1 MKKILTVSLF
11 AMMAVSAANADIA
24 STKYVDDIAKTKQAS
39 LGFTP
44 ENVANKVTSV
54 TSASTNTQYPSAQAV
69 YQYVS
74 GEMTTLNGNNSK
86 LSGRVESL
94 ESAVTAEGALQDVVG
109 NADSG
114 LVKDVADLKTNKE
127 AIANKLTSTA
137 ATTVSDTNKDTLYPT
152 VGKVQS
158 MINALD
164 VTDAAQTGKY
174 VSAVSEAD
182 GKITVTRADLP
193 TVNDATL
200 TIKKN
205 GTSVGTFTANASAAK
220 EIDIKVPTK
229 VSELTNDSDY
239 ATKTEMAA
247 KEASA
252 NKLTSTSQ
260 TAVSD
265 TNKDTL
271 FPSVGK
277 VQSMINALDVA
288 DAAQTGKY
296 VSAVSEADGKITVTR
311 ADLPTVNDATLTI
324 KKNGTSVGTFTANA
338 SAAKEIDIKVP
349 TKVSE
354 LTNDSSY
361 ATTGAMT
368 TELNKKEATAN
379 KLTSTAST
387 VISDTNKDTLY
398 PSVGKVQLMVN
409 ERQMKSTAMSLGT
422 TNGGWINLTDDA
434 TTGWVTSKCNQDGVT
449 CSLVSKNGS
458 IKWEKVTY

>member
-44 ENVANKVTSV
+44 ENVANKLDALPKNLEDLTNENYL
-54 TSASTNTQYPSAQAV
+54 SAKAV
-69 YQYVS
+69 VS
-74 GEMTTLNGNNSK
+74 HVDGQLQVVNRQNNE
-86 LSGRVESL
+86 LSGKVLAL
-94 ESAVTAEGALQDVVG
+94 ENAVTADGALQDVVG
-109 NADSG
+109 DADSG

-164 VTDAAQTGKY
+164 VTDAAVTGKY

-182 GKITVTRADLP
+182 GKITVTRTDLP
-193 TVNDATL
+193 AVNNATL
-200 TIKKN
+200 TIQKN
-205 GTSVGTFTANASAAK
+205 NTTVDTFTANAAA
-220 EIDIKVPTK
+220 D
-229 VSELTNDSDY
+229 
-239 ATKTEMAA
+239 KT
-247 KEASA
+247 
-252 NKLTSTSQ
+252 
-260 TAVSD
+260 
-265 TNKDTL
+265 
-271 FPSVGK
+271 
-277 VQSMINALDVA
+277 IN
-288 DAAQTGKY
+288 
-296 VSAVSEADGKITVTR
+296 IT
-311 ADLPTVNDATLTI
+311 
-324 KKNGTSVGTFTANA
+324 
-338 SAAKEIDIKVP
+338 VP

-361 ATTGAMT
+361 ATT
-368 TELNKKEATAN
+368 TELNKKEASAN

-387 VISDTNKDTLY
+387 VISDSNKDTLY
-398 PSVGKVQLMVN
+398 PSVGKVQSMVN

-422 TNGGWINLTDDA
+422 TGGGWINLTDDA

>member
-74 GEMTTLNGNNSK
+74 GEMTS
-86 LSGRVESL
+86 LSGKNDSLKTRVDTL
-94 ESAVTAEGALQDVVG
+94 ESAVTAKGALQDVVG
-109 NADSG
+109 DADSG

-127 AIANKLTSTA
+127 ATANKLTSTSQTA
-137 ATTVSDTNKDTLYPT
+137 VSDTNKDTLYPT

-182 GKITVTRADLP
+182 GKIKVTRADLP
-193 TVNDATL
+193 TVNNAQL

-205 GTSVGTFTANASAAK
+205 GTEVGSFTANASAAK
-220 EIDIKVPTK
+220 EIDIT
-229 VSELTNDSDY
+229 
-239 ATKTEMAA
+239 
-247 KEASA
+247 
-252 NKLTSTSQ
+252 
-260 TAVSD
+260 
-265 TNKDTL
+265 
-271 FPSVGK
+271 
-277 VQSMINALDVA
+277 
-288 DAAQTGKY
+288 
-296 VSAVSEADGKITVTR
+296 
-311 ADLPTVNDATLTI
+311 
-324 KKNGTSVGTFTANA
+324 
-338 SAAKEIDIKVP
+338 VP

-379 KLTSTAST
+379 KLTSNAST
-387 VISDTNKDTLY
+387 VISDSNKDTLY
-398 PSVGKVQLMVN
+398 PSVGKVQSMVN

-422 TNGGWINLTDDA
+422 TGGGWINLTDDA

>member
-1 MKKILTVSLF
+1 MIKTKFVFAVSLV
-11 AMMAVSAANADIA
+11 AMLAVSSAWANVPGNDEDVGDVHTVYTDQSPTSTDVVGGTAIAGVTYVNRAVNKAGASATAAEDHAAAAGKSALAAAESAAQAA
-24 STKYVDDIAKTKQAS
+24 SSANKANTALAGKQDK

-182 GKITVTRADLP
+182 GKIKVTRATLP
-193 TVNDATL
+193 TIGTSSL
-200 TIKKN
+200 TIKN
-205 GTSVGTFTANASAAK
+205 GATNTNIATFGANATAA
-220 EIDIKVPTK
+220 VT
-229 VSELTNDSDY
+229 
-239 ATKTEMAA
+239 ATIPA
-247 KEASA
+247 ASA
-252 NKLTSTSQ
+252 TVAGLAKIG
-260 TAVSD
+260 VI
-265 TNKDTL
+265 
-271 FPSVGK
+271 PSGSVE
-277 VQSMINALDVA
+277 
-288 DAAQTGKY
+288 
-296 VSAVSEADGKITVTR
+296 SA
-311 ADLPTVNDATLTI
+311 
-324 KKNGTSVGTFTANA
+324 
-338 SAAKEIDIKVP
+338 
-349 TKVSE
+349 
-354 LTNDSSY
+354 SY
-361 ATTGAMT
+361 A
-368 TELNKKEATAN
+368 
-379 KLTSTAST
+379 S
-387 VISDTNKDTLY
+387 I
-398 PSVGKVQLMVN
+398 
-409 ERQMKSTAMSLGT
+409 
-422 TNGGWINLTDDA
+422 
-434 TTGWVTSKCNQDGVT
+434 WV
-449 CSLVSKNGS
+449 
-458 IKWEKVTY
+458 E

>member
-44 ENVANKVTSV
+44 EDVANKVTSV

-74 GEMTTLNGNNSK
+74 GKMEILNGNNNK

-94 ESAVTAEGALQDVVG
+94 ESAVTAKGALQDVVG

-182 GKITVTRADLP
+182 GKIKVTRATLP

-239 ATKTEMAA
+239 ATKTEVAA

-296 VSAVSEADGKITVTR
+296 VSAVSEADGKIKVTR
-311 ADLPTVNDATLTI
+311 ATLPTVNDATLTI

-387 VISDTNKDTLY
+387 VISDTNKDTFY

>member
-1 MKKILTVSLF
+1 MIKTKFVFAVSLV
-11 AMMAVSAANADIA
+11 AMLAVGSAWAYDPADTSSTADTVATEHTVYTDQTPTTGTGIAGVSYVNKAVNKAGASAQAAEDHAAAAGKSALAAADSAAQAA
-24 STKYVDDIAKTKQAS
+24 TSAKKANDALAGKQDK

-182 GKITVTRADLP
+182 GKIKVTRA
-193 TVNDATL
+193 T
-200 TIKKN
+200 
-205 GTSVGTFTANASAAK
+205 
-220 EIDIKVPTK
+220 
-229 VSELTNDSDY
+229 
-239 ATKTEMAA
+239 
-247 KEASA
+247 
-252 NKLTSTSQ
+252 
-260 TAVSD
+260 
-265 TNKDTL
+265 
-271 FPSVGK
+271 
-277 VQSMINALDVA
+277 
-288 DAAQTGKY
+288 
-296 VSAVSEADGKITVTR
+296 
-311 ADLPTVNDATLTI
+311 LPTVNDATLTI

>member
-54 TSASTNTQYPSAQAV
+54 TSASTNTQYPSARAV

-74 GEMTTLNGNNSK
+74 GEMTSLSDKNDGLKARVDTL
-86 LSGRVESL
+86 ED
-94 ESAVTAEGALQDVVG
+94 AVTGKGKLQDVVG
-109 NADSG
+109 DADSG

-182 GKITVTRADLP
+182 GKIKVTRA
-193 TVNDATL
+193 T
-200 TIKKN
+200 
-205 GTSVGTFTANASAAK
+205 
-220 EIDIKVPTK
+220 
-229 VSELTNDSDY
+229 
-239 ATKTEMAA
+239 
-247 KEASA
+247 
-252 NKLTSTSQ
+252 
-260 TAVSD
+260 
-265 TNKDTL
+265 
-271 FPSVGK
+271 
-277 VQSMINALDVA
+277 
-288 DAAQTGKY
+288 
-296 VSAVSEADGKITVTR
+296 
-311 ADLPTVNDATLTI
+311 LPTVNDATLTI